1 MPGKGDFVHQTPNSR
16 RFFSSGWATSVG
28 RVFKGCAGGGSRSCG
43 VVRQVGWREWARLP
57 ELGVRRLK
65 VKFDTGARACALHAH
80 RFEVIETRRG
90 EFVRF
95 KLKAASKWRKRRCI
109 GYRIIKDTG
118 GKVTERPAI
127 LTPIEVGGERFE
139 MEVCLTDRSNM
150 RHRLIIG
157 RQEIRGRF
165 LVDAS
170 RAFIHP
176 IASLAA
182 PPSNDSAEQKNP
194 SEL

>member
-1 MPGKGDFVHQTPNSR
+1 M
-16 RFFSSGWATSVG
+16 
-28 RVFKGCAGGGSRSCG
+28 
-43 VVRQVGWREWARLP
+43 RQVGWREWARLP

-65 VKFDTGARACALHAH
+65 AKFDTGARACALHAH
-80 RFEVIETRRG
+80 KFEIVEKGKDQYI
-90 EFVRF
+90 RF
-95 KLKAASKWRKRRCI
+95 KLRETSKWRTCKCI

-118 GKVTERPAI
+118 GRVSERPAI
-127 LTPIEVGGERFE
+127 MTPIVVGGERFE

-170 RAFIHP
+170 RTFIHP
-176 IASLAA
+176 ILSSAASANCE
-182 PPSNDSAEQKNP
+182 SMEKTNSTE
-194 SEL
+194 